1 MKIILIFLISIPSAF
16 ACDATANK
24 EYYWYEQCLHQNRQ
38 KFTKQLD
45 EKCRKYE
52 EMKLQEVSI

>member
-1 MKIILIFLISIPSAF
+1 MNLILIFLISIPSAF

>member
-1 MKIILIFLISIPSAF
+1 MKLALVLLLSIPSAF

-24 EYYWYEQCLHQNRQ
+24 DYYWYEKCIHQKRQ
-38 KFTKQLD
+38 KFTKELD

-52 EMKLQEVSI
+52 EEKLKKASI